1 VAVVR
6 KPLRI
11 RGHSSRTLDQRI
23 SIRFPWLAA
32 ASFRVIARLPPT
44 SRLRQAALWR
54 AMRLT
59 MEAYNRGDLAA
70 VAVGFH
76 RDLEYRPYREFA
88 EAGLTESC
96 YRGPSGYIDYITATY
111 EVWSDGVKLY
121 PTELIDLGDR
131 LVLLADMPMQAQ
143 ASGVALSEKYASVMT
158 IRDGSVVHVQDYLNQ
173 AEALETVGLS
183 S

>member
-1 VAVVR
+1 MAVVR

-11 RGHSSRTLDQRI
+11 RGRASRTLDQRI

-54 AMRLT
+54 AMRLA

-76 RDLEYRPYREFA
+76 RDLEYR
-88 EAGLTESC
+88 
-96 YRGPSGYIDYITATY
+96 
-111 EVWSDGVKLY
+111 
-121 PTELIDLGDR
+121 
-131 LVLLADMPMQAQ
+131 Q
-143 ASGVALSEKYASVMT
+143 
-158 IRDGSVVHVQDYLNQ
+158 
-173 AEALETVGLS
+173 
-183 S
+183 